1 MSKNYFLKKRCIYI
15 FSLFL
20 LFSTSYLKAQ
30 IIFSSNFENG
40 RLDTSYIDS
49 SKYVI
54 APITNLHFKVIGVK
68 NQKPEFK
75 IFDSVGYHLR
85 SYHSMVYRYEND
97 SNWQFFDTSYK
108 AGTTAFY
115 HFNNTSV
122 FTQDTVYIA
131 YWFPYTY
138 SQLET
143 YINKIKNESYIKNIG
158 IKGKSYLGKNIYGYE
173 ICDTTYANCYKKNVV
188 ITARQHP
195 IENINGYFI
204 EGFTDYLIYA
214 NDSISEYIKKNY
226 RFFIYPMLNPDGVF
240 NGWSENALGQG
251 LNREWADS
259 LSIGGTPEIDT
270 IRPVIWNETQAKVD
284 WSIDIHSNPG
294 SNIKYYWWG
303 YNSSSPS
310 VSAYQINQATK
321 YANEVSIFDNFNNST
336 LFQNYIQGNGVNS
349 SLTAANWFRKSF
361 NAISF
366 TFEPTT
372 EPNGFSG
379 NNKISIIRMKKAGE
393 SLAKGFY
400 NVFDSTE
407 AMTGVLKISGNNVY
421 IEVSGGKKPYFYSW
435 SGPITSNNDTLFNPP
450 NGTYLLTVTD
460 SNGCEWKY
468 SYIHTLKTYIIK
480 NKKNNE
486 FKVFPNTNKIDML
499 YIDGSQN
506 PICIDIYNSI
516 GTKIYSN
523 NINRSLDKIDI
534 SFLRKGIYLITLKTD
549 EDIKSFTLI
558 KE

>member
-1 MSKNYFLKKRCIYI
+1 M
-15 FSLFL
+15 
-20 LFSTSYLKAQ
+20 
-30 IIFSSNFENG
+30 
-40 RLDTSYIDS
+40 
-49 SKYVI
+49 I

-75 IFDSVGYHLR
+75 IFDSIGYHLR

-97 SNWQFFDTSYK
+97 SNWQLFDTSYK

-158 IKGKSYLGKNIYGYE
+158 VKGKSYLGKNIYGYE

-259 LSIGGTPEIDT
+259 LSISGTPEIDT

-303 YNSSSPS
+303 YNSSSPI

-321 YANEVSIFDNFNNST
+321 YANEVSIFDNSNNST

-407 AMTGVLKISGNNVY
+407 AMTGVLKISGNNVS

-468 SYIHTLKTYIIK
+468 SYIHTLNTSIIK
-480 NKKNNE
+480 IKKNNE
-486 FKVFPNTNKIDML
+486 FKVFPNPNKIGML

-523 NINRSLDKIDI
+523 NTNRSLDKIDI

-558 KE
+558 KK